1 MNQESY
7 MTLPVQHLVS
17 ESDVLKAL
25 IARGLTLEAAQSLVA
40 ELNHKCAGRLE
51 AEVDETVGRLVNG
64 QLVTL
69 HRHGDSVELGVVSFP
84 ESWEVEASRLN
95 DAGVQAGLQHV
106 QHALLELRDLCRLEW
121 LEAPIEVNRWCAGV
135 EASEAL
141 LAMNSW
147 LQFGELLE
155 QHEDA
160 PQSIVEAWLGVT
172 GMALVEGRWAS
183 DHGSSAR
190 A

>member
-7 MTLPVQHLVS
+7 MTLPVQNFVS

-25 IARGLTLEAAQSLVA
+25 IARGLTLESAQSLIT
-40 ELNHKCAGRLE
+40 ELNNKCTGRLE
-51 AEVDETVGRLVNG
+51 AEVDEPVGRLVHG

-69 HRHGDSVELGVVSFP
+69 HRHGDSFEVGVVSFP
-84 ESWEVEASRLN
+84 EAWETEASRLN

-106 QHALLELRDLCRLEW
+106 QHALLELRDLCRLDW
-121 LEAPIEVNRWCAGV
+121 LEAPIEVKRWCGGV

-141 LAMNSW
+141 LAMDSW

-155 QHEDA
+155 LNEDA

-190 A
+190 S